1 MKKMKF
7 FGSLVF
13 FVNSLAAFL
22 LLISYILPYIPPKS
36 FSSLSVLSL
45 SVPLLIII
53 NAFFFVYWVLRLR
66 KQLLLSLFVLAL
78 GWNHVG
84 SLYKFSSS
92 EPTSNNESMSVLSF
106 NVRLFNE
113 YKWLPSETIKED
125 IVKLIQTESPEIVC
139 LQEYRRGNPVKLD
152 GYYNF
157 NATYTKETR
166 GGQVIYSKF
175 PIINSGSLEFQNTN
189 NNAIFADIVKQKDTI
204 RVYNMH
210 LQSARINTEH
220 EEISTRTSGS
230 LFKRV
235 GRMFKAQQE
244 QVELFKKHKS
254 QCPYKVI
261 VTGDFNNTAYS
272 YTFDQITGDDL
283 IDTFAEAGS
292 GFGKTFEFK
301 YFPMRIDFV
310 LADKEFQVNGFKTYN
325 DIKLS
330 DHYPV
335 VATLSLD

>member
-1 MKKMKF
+1 MKKLKF
-7 FGSLVF
+7 FGKLMF

-45 SVPLLIII
+45 GVPLLIII
-53 NAFFFVYWVLRLR
+53 NAFFLVYWLLRLR
-66 KQLLLSLFVLAL
+66 KQLLLSLFVLVL
-78 GWNHVG
+78 GWNHIG
-84 SLYKFSSS
+84 SLYKFPSS
-92 EPTSNNESMSVLSF
+92 EPTSNSDNISILSF

-125 IVKLIQTESPEIVC
+125 IIELIQTESPEIIC

-210 LQSARINTEH
+210 LQSAKINTEH
-220 EEISTRTSGS
+220 EEISTRTSSS

-235 GRMFKAQQE
+235 GRTFKVQQD
-244 QVELFKKHKS
+244 QVELFIKHKS

-272 YTFDQITGDDL
+272 YTFDQISGNDL

-301 YFPMRIDFV
+301 YFPMRIDFI
-310 LADKEFQVNGFKTYN
+310 LADKKFEVNGFKTLN

-330 DHYPV
+330 DHYPI
-335 VATLSLD
+335 VATLNLN